1 VIGELKNTI
10 GWTPKIGV
18 EEGLEKLQ
26 SWVSVNKDIFVK
38 LNLI

>member
-1 VIGELKNTI
+1 
-10 GWTPKIGV
+10 V